1 MERMELLQKKKIA
14 LSMSSDALLCRC
26 VDLSILHLSVSI
38 NLRCNLVPLW
48 LLHPTPSFCGA
59 ASGGTRL
66 IPVVRSQRGRRRG
79 HPSLFALLIL
89 LPARAHDASSKTL
102 CRLTHVGQ
110 LVPLARVRMLRQR
123 DGCGKKT
130 GWRNR
135 GLIRFSASLT
145 CLVVL
150 FLFSI
155 TKRKCIQ
162 LEPLYHV
169 SVMQESSRDV
179 GNL

>member
-1 MERMELLQKKKIA
+1 
-14 LSMSSDALLCRC
+14 MSSDALLCRC

-48 LLHPTPSFCGA
+48 LLHPTPSFSGA

-110 LVPLARVRMLRQR
+110 LVPLARVRMLRKR
-123 DGCGKKT
+123 DGCRKKT
-130 GWRNR
+130 GWRKR
-135 GLIRFSASLT
+135 GQLCFSA
-145 CLVVL
+145 L
-150 FLFSI
+150 FFFVSCSYLFQTRRCHMHI
-155 TKRKCIQ
+155 LPNCIFFKQ
-162 LEPLYHV
+162 
-169 SVMQESSRDV
+169 
-179 GNL
+179 

>member
-1 MERMELLQKKKIA
+1 MLWPGTFTLNSSLSFTGCCWRNLLSAFFVSEGNFLERMERCRKKIA

-38 NLRCNLVPLW
+38 NLRCNRVPLW

-89 LPARAHDASSKTL
+89 LPARAQDASSKTL

-110 LVPLARVRMLRQR
+110 LVPLAGVRMLRKR

-130 GWRNR
+130 GWGNR
-135 GLIRFSASLT
+135 G
-145 CLVVL
+145 
-150 FLFSI
+150 
-155 TKRKCIQ
+155 
-162 LEPLYHV
+162 
-169 SVMQESSRDV
+169 
-179 GNL
+179 